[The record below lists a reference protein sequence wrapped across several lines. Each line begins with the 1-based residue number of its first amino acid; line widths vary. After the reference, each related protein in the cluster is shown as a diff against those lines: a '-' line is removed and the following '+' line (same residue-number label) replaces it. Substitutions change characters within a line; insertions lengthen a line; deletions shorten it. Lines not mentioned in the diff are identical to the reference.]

1 LKIDYVNIAIVAS
14 SQRGDEHQTH
24 EASVMASMQ
33 LDLSGQ
39 TAIITGGARGIGL
52 ETARHLG
59 ARGCSIVLWDL
70 GFESFDAAVCG
81 ITPILTTVVDVT
93 VPSMIQQAVEQV
105 LAETGRI
112 DILINNA
119 GINGPV
125 ADVENYPT
133 EAWERVIEVNLS
145 SVFHCCRFILPSM
158 RSRLYG
164 RIVNVASI
172 AGKEGTPGVSAYCA
186 SKAGVIGFTKAL
198 AREVVKE
205 GITVNAVTPV
215 MAETAILQQMTKA
228 HIESAK
234 SKIPMGRLVT
244 VEEIAATIGWAASP
258 ACSFT
263 TGAIF
268 DVSGGRA
275 DY

>member
-1 LKIDYVNIAIVAS
+1 MKF
-14 SQRGDEHQTH
+14 
-24 EASVMASMQ
+24 
-33 LDLSGQ
+33 DLSGQ
-39 TAIITGGARGIGL
+39 TAVVTGGARGIGL
-52 ETARHLG
+52 ATARHLA

-70 GFESFDAAVCG
+70 DFEGFDAAACG
-81 ITPILTTVVDVT
+81 FEPALTSVVDVT
-93 VPSMIQQAVEQV
+93 SPLVIQHSVDQA

-112 DILINNA
+112 DILVNNA

-125 ADVENYPT
+125 ADVEQYPT
-133 EAWERVIEVNLS
+133 EAWERVLNVNLT
-145 SVFHCCRFILPSM
+145 SVFHCCRLTLPSM
-158 RSRLYG
+158 RQRGYG

-198 AREVVKE
+198 AREVVKD

-215 MAETAILQQMTKA
+215 MAETAILSQMTEA
-228 HIESAK
+228 HIDSAK
-234 SKIPMGRLVT
+234 SKIPMGRLAT